1 MITRLIFFTMVFC
14 LPFSAY
20 AMQAGAVASSPSGIC
35 PILIGSELPPITLQD
50 LAGNDVDLNKS
61 VAAKPTV
68 LIYFRGGW

>member
-1 MITRLIFFTMVFC
+1 MITRLIFFTLLFC
-14 LPFSAY
+14 LPLSAY
-20 AMQAGAVASSPSGIC
+20 ALADNDVADSPTGIC

-50 LAGNDVDLNKS
+50 MAGNDVNLNKA